1 MGSKAQSKPQPKPGF
16 PHVQS
21 NITLTPLHWGNVVV
35 VVDVLVVV
43 MLVVVL
49 DGQGFGEQVPPPWAI
64 PP

>member
-1 MGSKAQSKPQPKPGF
+1 
-16 PHVQS
+16 VQS

-35 VVDVLVVV
+35 VVDVLGVV